1 MAARSIASMTL
12 SFGLVS
18 VPVKVYTATESK
30 SGVGFN
36 LMHKDC
42 GTRLKQQYVCPHDG
56 KVVERADMVK
66 GYEFEKDKYVVF
78 EKSELDA
85 LEVTASHTIDIV
97 SFMPDE
103 AIDPIYL
110 DKSYYLAP
118 DKRGGKPYQLLYQA
132 MKDSGTCALAKWVWK
147 GSQKMVQVRAG
158 SDGIILQT
166 LLYADEVRSQADIG
180 IEHSDIQPAELQLAE
195 QLIEQYRVDGYDAGA
210 YKDEEK
216 ERILAEIDKKI
227 AGNKITAVPTI
238 AEPGAQVIDLVEA
251 LRASLKKRPAAEQPA
266 TQPIARK
273 TSRGASRAKAPA
285 EETPVAEAP
294 MPKRRSVRRAAPDD
308 QPAPARKTGT
318 KR

>member
-18 VPVKVYTATESK
+18 VPVKVYAATESK

-66 GYEFEKDKYVVF
+66 GYEFEKEKYVIF

-85 LEVTASHTIDIV
+85 LEASASHTIDIV
-97 SFMPDE
+97 SFMPTE

-110 DKSYYLAP
+110 DKPYYLAP
-118 DKRGGKPYQLLYQA
+118 DKRGGKPYRLLQKA
-132 MKDSGTCALAKWVWK
+132 MNDSGTCALARWTWK
-147 GSQKMVQVRAG
+147 GKQHMVQVRA
-158 SDGIILQT
+158 SNDGLILQT

-180 IEHSDIQPAELQLAE
+180 IEETEIQPTELQLAE
-195 QLIEQYRVDGYDAGA
+195 QLIEQYRVDSYDAAA

-216 ERILAEIDKKI
+216 ERILAEIDKKV
-227 AGNKITAVPTI
+227 AGNKITAAPAV
-238 AEPGAQVIDLVEA
+238 EQPGAQLIDLVEA
-251 LRASLKKRPAAEQPA
+251 LRASLKKKPSADQPTAARA
-266 TQPIARK
+266 ARK
-273 TSRGASRAKAPA
+273 SARTAAPA
-285 EETPVAEAP
+285 EEAAEATP
-294 MPKRRSVRRAAPDD
+294 APKRRAVRRAASDD

>member
-36 LMHKDC
+36 LMHKEC

-66 GYEFEKDKYVVF
+66 GYEFEKEKYVIF
-78 EKSELDA
+78 EKSELEA
-85 LEVTASHTIDIV
+85 LEASASHTIDIV
-97 SFMPDE
+97 SFVPTE

-110 DKSYYLAP
+110 DKPYYLAP
-118 DKRGGKPYQLLYQA
+118 DKRGGKPYRLLQEA
-132 MKDSGTCALAKWVWK
+132 MKDSGTCAVARWTWK
-147 GSQKMVQVRAG
+147 GKQHMVQVRAG
-158 SDGIILQT
+158 NDGLILQT

-180 IEHSDIQPAELQLAE
+180 IEETDIQPTELQLAE
-195 QLIEQYRVDGYDAGA
+195 QLIDQYRVDSYDAAA

-227 AGNKITAVPTI
+227 AGNKITAAPAI
-238 AEPGAQVIDLVEA
+238 EQPGAQVIDLVEA
-251 LRASLKKRPAAEQPA
+251 LRASLKKKPSSEQPA
-266 TQPIARK
+266 APRAARK
-273 TSRGASRAKAPA
+273 SARTAAPA
-285 EETPVAEAP
+285 EEAAEATP
-294 MPKRRSVRRAAPDD
+294 APKRRAVRRAATED

>member
-36 LMHKDC
+36 LMHKEC

-66 GYEFEKDKYVVF
+66 GYEFEKEKYVIF
-78 EKSELDA
+78 EKSELEA
-85 LEVTASHTIDIV
+85 LEASASHTIDIV
-97 SFMPDE
+97 SFVPTE

-110 DKSYYLAP
+110 DKPYYLAP
-118 DKRGGKPYQLLYQA
+118 DKRGGKPYRLLQEA
-132 MKDSGTCALAKWVWK
+132 MRDSGTCAVARWTWK
-147 GSQKMVQVRAG
+147 GKQHMVQVRAG
-158 SDGIILQT
+158 NDGLILQT

-180 IEHSDIQPAELQLAE
+180 IEETEIQPTELQLAE
-195 QLIEQYRVDGYDAGA
+195 QLIEQYRVESYDAAA

-227 AGNKITAVPTI
+227 AGNKITAAPAV
-238 AEPGAQVIDLVEA
+238 EHPGAQVIDLVEA
-251 LRASLKKRPAAEQPA
+251 LRASLKKKPSAEQPA
-266 TQPIARK
+266 APRAARK
-273 TSRGASRAKAPA
+273 TTRTAAAVEEAVEAAPA
-285 EETPVAEAP
+285 
-294 MPKRRSVRRAAPDD
+294 PKRRAVRRAATED

>member
-36 LMHKDC
+36 LMHKEC
-42 GTRLKQQYVCPHDG
+42 GTRLRQQYVCPHDG

-66 GYEFEKDKYVVF
+66 GYEFEKDRYVIF
-78 EKSELDA
+78 EKSELEA

-97 SFMPDE
+97 SFMPNE

-110 DKSYYLAP
+110 DKSYFLAP

-132 MKDSGTCALAKWVWK
+132 MKDSGTYALAKWVWK

-158 SDGIILQT
+158 GDGIILQT

-180 IEHSDIQPAELQLAE
+180 IEHPEVQPTELQLAE
-195 QLIEQYRVDGYDAGA
+195 QLIEQYRVDGYDAAA

-227 AGNKITAVPTI
+227 AGNKITAAPTI
-238 AEPGAQVIDLVEA
+238 AQPGAQVIDLVEA
-251 LRASLKKRPAAEQPA
+251 LRASLKKKPPVEEPAAAPR
-266 TQPIARK
+266 PARK
-273 TSRGASRAKAPA
+273 TARAAASTPEAADEAPA
-285 EETPVAEAP
+285 T
-294 MPKRRSVRRAAPDD
+294 KRRSVRRAASEE

>member
-36 LMHKDC
+36 LMHKEC

-66 GYEFEKDKYVVF
+66 GYEFEKEKYVIF

-85 LEVTASHTIDIV
+85 LEASASHTIDIV
-97 SFMPDE
+97 SFVPTD

-110 DKSYYLAP
+110 DKPYYLAP
-118 DKRGGKPYQLLYQA
+118 DKRGGKPYRLLQEA
-132 MKDSGTCALAKWVWK
+132 MKDSGTCAVARWTWK
-147 GSQKMVQVRAG
+147 GKQHMVQVRAG
-158 SDGIILQT
+158 NDGLILQT

-180 IEHSDIQPAELQLAE
+180 IEETEIQPTELQLAE
-195 QLIEQYRVDGYDAGA
+195 QLIDQYRVDSYDAAA

-227 AGNKITAVPTI
+227 AGNKITAAPAV
-238 AEPGAQVIDLVEA
+238 EQPGAQVIDLVEA
-251 LRASLKKRPAAEQPA
+251 LRASLKKTPSAEQPA
-266 TQPIARK
+266 APRAARK
-273 TSRGASRAKAPA
+273 SARTAAPA
-285 EETPVAEAP
+285 EEAAEAAP
-294 MPKRRSVRRAAPDD
+294 APKRRAVRRAAAADHPT
-308 QPAPARKTGT
+308 PARKTGT

>member
-1 MAARSIASMTL
+1 MAAARSIASMTL

-36 LMHKDC
+36 LMHKEC

-66 GYEFEKDKYVVF
+66 GYEFEKEKYVIF
-78 EKSELDA
+78 EKSELEA
-85 LEVTASHTIDIV
+85 LEASASHTIDIV
-97 SFMPDE
+97 SFVPTE

-110 DKSYYLAP
+110 DKPYYLAP
-118 DKRGGKPYQLLYQA
+118 DKRGGKPYRLLQVA
-132 MKDSGTCALAKWVWK
+132 MKDSGTCAVARWTWK
-147 GSQKMVQVRAG
+147 GKQHMVQVRAG
-158 SDGIILQT
+158 NDGLILQT

-180 IEHSDIQPAELQLAE
+180 IEETDIQPTELQLAE
-195 QLIEQYRVDGYDAGA
+195 QLIEQYRVDSYDAGA

-227 AGNKITAVPTI
+227 AGNKITAAPAV
-238 AEPGAQVIDLVEA
+238 EQPGAQVIDLVEA
-251 LRASLKKRPAAEQPA
+251 LRASLKKKPAAEQPA
-266 TQPIARK
+266 AAPRAARK
-273 TSRGASRAKAPA
+273 TARAAASTPEPA
-285 EETPVAEAP
+285 EEAP
-294 MPKRRSVRRAAPDD
+294 APKRRSVRRAATED

>member
-42 GTRLKQQYVCPHDG
+42 GTRLRQQYVCPHDG

-66 GYEFEKDKYVVF
+66 GYEFEKEKYVIF
-78 EKSELDA
+78 EKSELEA
-85 LEVTASHTIDIV
+85 LEASASHTIDIV
-97 SFMPDE
+97 SFVPTE

-110 DKSYYLAP
+110 DKPYYLAP
-118 DKRGGKPYQLLYQA
+118 DKRGGKPYRLLQEA
-132 MKDSGTCALAKWVWK
+132 MKDSGTCAVARWTWK
-147 GSQKMVQVRAG
+147 GKQHMVQVRAG
-158 SDGIILQT
+158 NDGLILQT

-180 IEHSDIQPAELQLAE
+180 IEETDIQPTELQLAE
-195 QLIEQYRVDGYDAGA
+195 QLIEQYRVDSYDAAA

-227 AGNKITAVPTI
+227 AGNKITAAPAV
-238 AEPGAQVIDLVEA
+238 EQPGAQVIDLVEA
-251 LRASLKKRPAAEQPA
+251 LRASLKRKPVAEQPA
-266 TQPIARK
+266 AAHRPARK
-273 TSRGASRAKAPA
+273 TARATAPTPEPA
-285 EETPVAEAP
+285 EEAP
-294 MPKRRSVRRAAPDD
+294 APKRRSVRRAAED

>member
-18 VPVKVYTATESK
+18 VPVNVYTATESK

-36 LMHKDC
+36 LMHKEC

-66 GYEFEKDKYVVF
+66 GYEFEKEKYVIF

-85 LEVTASHTIDIV
+85 LEASASHTIDIV
-97 SFMPDE
+97 SFVPTD

-110 DKSYYLAP
+110 DKPYYLAP
-118 DKRGGKPYQLLYQA
+118 DKRGGKPYRLLQEA
-132 MKDSGTCALAKWVWK
+132 MKDSGTCAVARWTWK
-147 GSQKMVQVRAG
+147 GKQHMVQVRAG
-158 SDGIILQT
+158 NDGLILQT

-180 IEHSDIQPAELQLAE
+180 IEETDIQPTELQLAE
-195 QLIEQYRVDGYDAGA
+195 QLIDQYRVDSYDAAA

-227 AGNKITAVPTI
+227 AGNKITAAPAI
-238 AEPGAQVIDLVEA
+238 EQPGAQVIDLVEA
-251 LRASLKKRPAAEQPA
+251 LRASLKKKPAAEQPA
-266 TQPIARK
+266 APRAARK
-273 TSRGASRAKAPA
+273 TASTAAPA
-285 EETPVAEAP
+285 EEAAEATP
-294 MPKRRSVRRAAPDD
+294 APKRRAVRRAATEE

>member
-66 GYEFEKDKYVVF
+66 GYEFEKEKYVIF
-78 EKSELDA
+78 EKSELEA
-85 LEVTASHTIDIV
+85 LEASASHTIDIV
-97 SFMPDE
+97 SFVPTK

-110 DKSYYLAP
+110 DKPYYLAP
-118 DKRGGKPYQLLYQA
+118 DKRGGKPYRLLQEA
-132 MKDSGTCALAKWVWK
+132 MKDSGTCAVARWTWK
-147 GSQKMVQVRAG
+147 GKQHMVQVRAG
-158 SDGIILQT
+158 NDGLILQT

-180 IEHSDIQPAELQLAE
+180 IEETDIQPTELQLAE
-195 QLIEQYRVDGYDAGA
+195 QLIEQYRVDSYDAAA

-227 AGNKITAVPTI
+227 AGNKITAAPAV
-238 AEPGAQVIDLVEA
+238 EQPGAQVIDLVEA
-251 LRASLKKRPAAEQPA
+251 LRASLKRKPVSEQPA
-266 TQPIARK
+266 AAPRPARQ
-273 TSRGASRAKAPA
+273 TARATAPTPEPA
-285 EETPVAEAP
+285 EEAP
-294 MPKRRSVRRAAPDD
+294 APKRRSVRRAAED